1 MITSKTN
8 PQVKNLIHLQKASE
22 RKEQQLIVVEG
33 RREIER
39 ALKK

>member
-8 PQVKNLIHLQKASE
+8 PKIKNVIKLEKASE
-22 RKEQQLIVVEG
+22 RREKNRIIIEG

-39 ALKK
+39 AIA